1 MDQGL
6 IANVNWVTMLNVVI
20 NTWWW
25 CVGGRAACR
34 YFPRVTAGHAAG
46 QRIGKESQTDD
57 YYRSVASHIVMSRV
71 KGYEVKI
78 NDD

>member
-1 MDQGL
+1 M
-6 IANVNWVTMLNVVI
+6 
-20 NTWWW
+20 
-25 CVGGRAACR
+25 GRAACR